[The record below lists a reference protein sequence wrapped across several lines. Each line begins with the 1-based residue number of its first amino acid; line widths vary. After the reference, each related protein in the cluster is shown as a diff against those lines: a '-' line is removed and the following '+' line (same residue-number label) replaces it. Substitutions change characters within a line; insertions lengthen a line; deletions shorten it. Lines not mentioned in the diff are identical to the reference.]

1 MGELSNKGLIVE
13 IDVDGVIANIHNGL
27 NKSVSKEFGIDFN
40 GDRDI
45 CTWSMKELDPDVRK
59 FIFSQ
64 FSNPDFISGLDY
76 LDCSLEALI
85 LIDIM
90 VRKLNGKIVIN
101 TNINSPCRE
110 AREEWLK
117 TLIKTSGIKAEC
129 ITDSNPSKVMLKDS
143 YIVVEDNADNLRN
156 STAPY
161 KFLIRRGH
169 NRSVTVEDLV
179 VESCDSKIYIV
190 DDLWCVFGVLE
201 KELNLKY

>member
-1 MGELSNKGLIVE
+1 MKLQNEGLIVE

-27 NKSVSKEFGIDFN
+27 NKSVSAKFGIDFN
-40 GDRDI
+40 GERDI
-45 CTWSMKELDPDVRK
+45 CTWSMKELDSDVRK

-64 FSNPDFISGLDY
+64 FNNPDFISGLDY

-85 LIDIM
+85 LIDIL
-90 VRKLNGKIVIN
+90 VRKLKGRLVIN

-129 ITDSNPSKVMLKDS
+129 ITESNPVKNMLEDS
-143 YIVVEDNADNLRN
+143 HVVIEDNADNLRN

-179 VESCDSKIYIV
+179 VDNCNSKIYIV

-201 KELNLKY
+201 KELNIAY